1 MQLLQKNRCF
11 EGEQRIYQL
20 ESQHLKGLTKVG
32 VYLPPAALEGKPCSA
47 LFYLAGLTLYVLLS
61 FSVGFLGIIIGLPS
75 GPIIV

>member
-47 LFYLAGLTLYVLLS
+47 LF
-61 FSVGFLGIIIGLPS
+61 
-75 GPIIV
+75 

>member
-47 LFYLAGLTLYVLLS
+47 LFYLAGLLALKTPLQLKHMHNVWQ
-61 FSVGFLGIIIGLPS
+61 LG
-75 GPIIV
+75 